1 MKNAP
6 GIEIFRAGTH
16 VATDGRS
23 ITFSTA
29 DLAEIAAGYDT
40 SLSEAPLVL
49 GHPKLNAPAYGWA
62 KSLRVDGDVLYAEP
76 HQVDAEFAEL
86 VNKGRFKKRS
96 AALYLRDTEGNPTP
110 GKLYLRHIGF
120 LGAAAP
126 AVKGLRDA
134 QFADGGAA
142 AEFAMPAAAIGNVL
156 VDVLQRVRDWFVET
170 QGVEKADL
178 IIPQWQIRHLDE
190 IASRTDD
197 TVVPAYAAPNA
208 GITTLETDMS
218 ETDKSAEFAERET
231 ALTTRQ
237 TDVEARERAIAER
250 EGKARR
256 EEAATFAAQL
266 VDDGKLLPRHK
277 APVIELL
284 LALPADKPVEFAEGD
299 GTVSKPGAEV
309 LRELLGSLPEQV
321 NYAEKATA
329 DNAPN
334 AVEFAAPI
342 GTTVDAGRADTF
354 ARAKAYQAQHPN
366 TDWLAAVRAVGG

>member
-6 GIEIFRAGTH
+6 GLAIFRAGTH
-16 VATDGRS
+16 VSVDGRT
-23 ITFSTA
+23 IEFSDA
-29 DLAEIAAGYDT
+29 DIAEIAASYNPA
-40 SLSEAPLVL
+40 LAEAPMVV
-49 GHPKLNAPAYGWA
+49 GHPKLDAPAYGWA
-62 KSLRVDGDVLYAEP
+62 KSLRVDGGMLYAEP
-76 HQVDAEFAEL
+76 HQVEEQFATL
-86 VNKGRFKKRS
+86 VNTGRFKNRS
-96 AALYLRDTEGNPTP
+96 ASIYLRDTPGNPTP

-126 AVKGLRDA
+126 AVKGLPTA
-134 QFADGGAA
+134 QFAAGDGAV
-142 AEFAMPAAAIGNVL
+142 EFSMPGYAIGNVL

-170 QGVEKADL
+170 QGAEKADQ
-178 IIPQWQIRHLDE
+178 IIPQWQIRSLDD

-237 TDVEARERAIAER
+237 TDLEKREQAIKDR
-250 EGKARR
+250 ELKARR
-256 EEAATFAAQL
+256 DDAVSFAAQL
-266 VDDGKLLPRHK
+266 VTDGKLLPRHK
-277 APVIELL
+277 DPVVELL
-284 LALPADKPVEFAEGD
+284 MALPPETALNFAEGD
-299 GTVSKPGAEV
+299 AQVSKPGPTV
-309 LRELLGSLPEQV
+309 LRELLASLPEQV
-321 NYAEKATA
+321 NYGEKATA
-329 DNAPN
+329 QNAPA
-334 AVEFAAPI
+334 AVAFAAPQ